1 MLQPTFNI
9 KEITMQFPLQYPLN
23 LSFKIIAVAP
33 QLSVRDANNNLIF
46 YVKQKLFKLKEAVT
60 VFGDEQQTQPL
71 FAINADRMIDFSAR
85 YNFTDQQG
93 ISLGAVKRQGMR
105 SLWKAHYNILDGE
118 TSVMN
123 IQEENAWVKVMDG
136 LFGEIP
142 ILGMFSGYVF
152 NPAYLVS
159 RPDGTVVMRMEKQP
173 AFLEGKFKIEQKNTL
188 NESEEKR
195 ALLSLMMMLLLERK
209 RG

>member
-1 MLQPTFNI
+1 
-9 KEITMQFPLQYPLN
+9 MQFPLQYPLT

-33 QLSVRDANNNLIF
+33 QISVRDANNNLIF

-60 VFGDEQQTQPL
+60 VFGDEQQTQSL
-71 FAINADRMIDFSAR
+71 YSIKADRVIDFSAR

-93 ISLGAVKRQGMR
+93 IGLGAIKRQGMR
-105 SLWKAHYNILDGE
+105 SLWKVHYDILNGDSA
-118 TSVMN
+118 TMS
-123 IQEENAWVKVMDG
+123 IREENAWIKILDG

-152 NPAYLVS
+152 NPAYVVS
-159 RPDGTVVMRMEKQP
+159 RPDGSVVMRMEKQP
-173 AFLEGKFKIEQKNTL
+173 AFFEGVFKIEQKDML
-188 NESEEKR
+188 NESDEKR
-195 ALLSLMMMLLLERK
+195 ALLSLMMMLLLERR